1 MTSIYGSKKENRCT
15 FVLQSSPSN
24 MSSHNALISMSRR
37 HRLPFCPDPS
47 QQPSILITHSYRKLF
62 AAICTLSASHV
73 TILVALGGGGK
84 MGENLQ
90 LLLLPAWKEWW
101 RFVKRVSSTLQ
112 LACCVFIRSAVDF
125 IAAVMLATV
134 VIAVGW
140 VFLST
145 LELKS
150 RATRTWTWH
159 VPRWQSKCLMR
170 MIAVTTFSFCEYWWW
185 VGCLCRTVCVFSYRG
200 KEDKGESYWLGTI
213 FQTRSRQPQQA
224 GHTLRFPSQWSTGHC
239 GPSSS
244 IPPTLPLSA
253 PAWRLLSHLVKGHLL
268 HTSPPP

>member
-73 TILVALGGGGK
+73 TILVALGGGGE

-90 LLLLPAWKEWW
+90 LLLLLAWKEWW
-101 RFVKRVSSTLQ
+101 RFVKRASRTLQ

-140 VFLST
+140 GFLST

-159 VPRWQSKCLMR
+159 VPRWHQNVWWGWLQWQPFPSVNIDGEVRSHLRRHWRLRRSRRTSRTSMMILM
-170 MIAVTTFSFCEYWWW
+170 
-185 VGCLCRTVCVFSYRG
+185 VGGLFVSYRVCVF
-200 KEDKGESYWLGTI
+200 L
-213 FQTRSRQPQQA
+213 SR
-224 GHTLRFPSQWSTGHC
+224 
-239 GPSSS
+239 
-244 IPPTLPLSA
+244 
-253 PAWRLLSHLVKGHLL
+253 
-268 HTSPPP
+268 